1 MPPRKQVRLFDH
13 IPTHLDRTAQ
23 VVVGSVWI
31 HRNSNEYTVL
41 AVANK
46 HASDHKRYPLMVV
59 YVDKE
64 NRTWAK
70 PVERFLAGMTRVSK
84 PAGTVEEPI
93 DGIELW
99 ATTTGAEVRT
109 RLGRILLVCESWD
122 AGRTVARR
130 MNESNLIWTPS
141 TPTSSAHEAVL
152 RRCLQ
157 VDGVTPGRDLIRFW
171 EGRLS

>member
-1 MPPRKQVRLFDH
+1 MSKQVRLFDH

-23 VVVGSVWI
+23 GVAGSVWI

-41 AVANK
+41 DVANR
-46 HASDHKRYPLMVV
+46 HADDRKRYPLMVV

-70 PVERFLAGMTRVSK
+70 PIGRFLAGMTRVAKS
-84 PAGTVEEPI
+84 AGTVEEPI

-99 ATTTGAEVRT
+99 ATTSGAEVRT
-109 RLGRILLVCESWD
+109 RLGRVLLVCESWD
-122 AGRTVARR
+122 AGRTVASR
-130 MNESNLIWTPS
+130 MTESNLIWAPS

-157 VDGVTPGRDLIRFW
+157 VEGVTPGRDLTRFW

>member
-1 MPPRKQVRLFDH
+1 MSKQVRLFAH

-23 VVVGSVWI
+23 VVPGSVWI

-41 AVANK
+41 DVANQ
-46 HASDHKRYPLMVV
+46 HANDRKRYPLMVV

-70 PVERFLAGMTRVSK
+70 PIGRFLAGMTRVSK
-84 PAGTVEEPI
+84 PVGSVEEPV

-99 ATTTGAEVRT
+99 ATATGAEVRT

-122 AGRTVARR
+122 AGRAVASR
-130 MNESNLIWTPS
+130 MNESNLNWTPS
-141 TPTSSAHEAVL
+141 SPTTSAHEAVL
-152 RRCLQ
+152 RLCLQ
-157 VDGVTPGRDLIRFW
+157 VDGVTPGRDLMRFW
-171 EGRLS
+171 EGRLF